1 MDRSQQHPVSG
12 TPDSTGGPRATH
24 RLPHQFDA
32 ADEAALAALATRI
45 KTWGRELGFCE
56 VGISD
61 TNLADAEA
69 GLAAWLH
76 AGWHGEMD
84 YMAKHGMKRA
94 RPAELVAGTLR
105 VITARMA
112 YLPAQLPTHLT
123 TPLPA
128 SIDAG
133 KGDESGVSGDVARDA
148 DDRGRGELPREAASA
163 AHAA

>member
-12 TPDSTGGPRATH
+12 TPDSNGGPRAHPTLQH
-24 RLPHQFDA
+24 HF
-32 ADEAALAALATRI
+32 DEAALAALASRI
-45 KTWGRELGFCE
+45 RTWGRELGFGE

-61 TNLADAEA
+61 TDLADAEA
-69 GLAAWLH
+69 GLAAWLD

-112 YLPAQLPTHLT
+112 YLPASTE
-123 TPLPA
+123 
-128 SIDAG
+128 AG
-133 KGDESGVSGDVARDA
+133 KGDESGDESGAAREQRDF
-148 DDRGRGELPREAASA
+148 
-163 AHAA
+163 